1 MNLEKLNDL
10 AFDITHKIGLECYS
24 TPIQNDVL
32 TVFLPNN
39 NALKIPLNL
48 NQLQSAKH
56 PENIIKA
63 KLADKLSKCDYTESA
78 VSLIEDWRK
87 HGNQII
93 NEAESTN
100 NPDDYTTLMW
110 LEQMWEFNKKLPNI
124 IQKLKANN

>member
-10 AFDITHKIGLECYS
+10 AFDIVHKIKLECYS
-24 TPIQNDVL
+24 TPIQDNIL

-39 NALKIPLNL
+39 DALKIPLNL
-48 NQLQSAKH
+48 SQLQAAEH

-63 KLADKLSKCDYTESA
+63 TLANKLRKYDYTESA

-93 NEAESTN
+93 NEAESAN
-100 NPDDYTTLMW
+100 NPDDYTILMW
-110 LEQMWEFNKKLPNI
+110 LEQMWKFNKKLPNI
-124 IQKLKANN
+124 IQQLQ

>member
-10 AFDITHKIGLECYS
+10 TFNIVQEIKLECYS
-24 TPIQNDVL
+24 TPIQDNVL

-39 NALKIPLNL
+39 DALKIPLNL

-56 PENIIKA
+56 PENMIKA
-63 KLADKLSKCDYTESA
+63 KLADKLSKYDYTESA

-93 NEAESTN
+93 NEAESAN
-100 NPDDYTTLMW
+100 NPDDYTILMW
-110 LEQMWEFNKKLPNI
+110 LEQMWKFNKKLPSI
-124 IQKLKANN
+124 IQQLK

>member
-10 AFDITHKIGLECYS
+10 AFDIVHKIKLECYS
-24 TPIQNDVL
+24 TPIQDNIL

-39 NALKIPLNL
+39 DALKIPLNL
-48 NQLQSAKH
+48 SQLQAAEH

-63 KLADKLSKCDYTESA
+63 TLANKLRKYDYTESA

-93 NEAESTN
+93 NEAESAN
-100 NPDDYTTLMW
+100 NPDDYTILMW
-110 LEQMWEFNKKLPNI
+110 LEQMWKFNNKLPNI
-124 IQKLKANN
+124 IQQLQ

>member
-10 AFDITHKIGLECYS
+10 AFDIVHKIKLECYS
-24 TPIQNDVL
+24 TPIQDNIL

-39 NALKIPLNL
+39 DALKIPLNL
-48 NQLQSAKH
+48 SQLQAAEH

-63 KLADKLSKCDYTESA
+63 TLANKLRKYDYTESA

-93 NEAESTN
+93 NEAETAN
-100 NPDDYTTLMW
+100 NPDDYTILMW
-110 LEQMWEFNKKLPNI
+110 LEQMWKFNKKLPNI
-124 IQKLKANN
+124 IQQLQ

>member
-10 AFDITHKIGLECYS
+10 AFDIVHKIKLECYS
-24 TPIQNDVL
+24 TPIQDNIL

-39 NALKIPLNL
+39 DALKIPLNL
-48 NQLQSAKH
+48 SQLQAAEH

-63 KLADKLSKCDYTESA
+63 TLANKLRKYDYTESA

-93 NEAESTN
+93 NEAESAN
-100 NPDDYTTLMW
+100 NPDVYTILMW
-110 LEQMWEFNKKLPNI
+110 LEQMWKFNKKLPNI
-124 IQKLKANN
+124 IQQLQ

>member
-10 AFDITHKIGLECYS
+10 AFDIVHKIKLECYS
-24 TPIQNDVL
+24 TPIQDNIL

-39 NALKIPLNL
+39 DAIKIPLNL
-48 NQLQSAKH
+48 SQLQAAEH

-63 KLADKLSKCDYTESA
+63 TLANKLRKYDYTESA

-93 NEAESTN
+93 NEAESAN
-100 NPDDYTTLMW
+100 NPDDYTILMW
-110 LEQMWEFNKKLPNI
+110 LEQMWKFNKKLPNI
-124 IQKLKANN
+124 IQQLQ

>member
-10 AFDITHKIGLECYS
+10 TFNIVHEIKLECSS
-24 TPIQNDVL
+24 TPIQDNVL

-39 NALKIPLNL
+39 DALKIQLNL
-48 NQLQSAKH
+48 SQLQSAEH

-63 KLADKLSKCDYTESA
+63 KLADKLSKYDYTEPA
-78 VSLIEDWRK
+78 VSLIQDWRK

-93 NEAESTN
+93 NEAESAN
-100 NPDDYTTLMW
+100 NVDDDTILMW

-124 IQKLKANN
+124 IQKLK

>member
-10 AFDITHKIGLECYS
+10 AFDIVHKIKLECYS
-24 TPIQNDVL
+24 TPIQDNIL

-39 NALKIPLNL
+39 DALKIPLNL
-48 NQLQSAKH
+48 SQLQAAEH

-63 KLADKLSKCDYTESA
+63 TLANKLRKYDYTESA

-93 NEAESTN
+93 NEAESAN
-100 NPDDYTTLMW
+100 NPDDYTILMW
-110 LEQMWEFNKKLPNI
+110 LGQMWKFNKKLPNI
-124 IQKLKANN
+124 IQQLQ